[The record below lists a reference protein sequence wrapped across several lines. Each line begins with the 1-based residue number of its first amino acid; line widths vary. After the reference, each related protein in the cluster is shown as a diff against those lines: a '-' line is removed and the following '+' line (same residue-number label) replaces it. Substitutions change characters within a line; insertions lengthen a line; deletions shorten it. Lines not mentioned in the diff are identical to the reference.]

1 MRRPA
6 EPYVVHDD
14 APLTRSDRAASLAD
28 VLITACD
35 GRPRSEQFAAL
46 FDRYPG
52 LALAVIVT
60 PDRLVN
66 ARARDGATVAI
77 RLDPAVSTRSA
88 ALALHA
94 IWAGQIEAGI
104 DP

>member
-14 APLTRSDRAASLAD
+14 APLTRPDRATSLAD
-28 VLITACD
+28 VLITAGD
-35 GRPRSEQFAAL
+35 GRSPAEQFTAL
-46 FDRYPG
+46 FGRYPG
-52 LALAVIVT
+52 LALAVIAT
-60 PDRLVN
+60 SDRLVEV
-66 ARARDGATVAI
+66 RSRDGATVAI
-77 RLDPAVSTRSA
+77 RLDPAVSALSV

-94 IWAGQIEAGI
+94 VWAGQTEVGV